1 MKPSENRT
9 NTCLAWWGN
18 SCECHNNSAWIHEF
32 WYDFLLYLDSLQGSF
47 WSAQRNPR
55 QMVAPP
61 TSNPVPKNGRY
72 ICPSW
77 EFSSTPQGALTP
89 VKGTNFRGVYLTL
102 RCAKCDAGHQLIDEK
117 CTYKAEIWEL
127 ILLMLQK
134 SGDHRLG
141 CVNVNNGI
149 NYLSTGWPDF
159 FHQL

>member
-1 MKPSENRT
+1 MNFGMIFCFT
-9 NTCLAWWGN
+9 
-18 SCECHNNSAWIHEF
+18 WIHCRGVSEVHKGTPDK
-32 WYDFLLYLDSLQGSF
+32 WLHPPNLQPSPKKWEVYLPILRVFQH
-47 WSAQRNPR
+47 PL
-55 QMVAPP
+55 
-61 TSNPVPKNGRY
+61 
-72 ICPSW
+72 
-77 EFSSTPQGALTP
+77 GALTP

-141 CVNVNNGI
+141 CVHVNNGI